1 MLFTFASLCLPPLF
15 VFGVYHLLTWFG
27 AFGINER
34 AFWKRVALASGI
46 CHVLLASGFFV
57 FAYFDFQAHVRL
69 EPGDAKFGVYLF
81 DRSDFWRIMTIFD
94 TAPMLVIIAV
104 FSGFDRAGINPPG
117 LLIWT
122 LVLTYIVGT
131 VQWFLIGGG
140 VGALLERFFEGL
152 KTPEAED
159 EEWF

>member
-1 MLFTFASLCLPPLF
+1 MLFTFASLCLPPLL
-15 VFGVYHLLTWFG
+15 VFGVYHLLTWFDG
-27 AFGINER
+27 FGINER
-34 AFWKRVALASGI
+34 AFWKRVALTSGI

-81 DRSDFWRIMTIFD
+81 DRSDFWRLMTIFD

-117 LLIWT
+117 LMVWT
-122 LVLTYIVGT
+122 LVLTYVVGSL
-131 VQWFLIGGG
+131 QWFLIGGG
-140 VGALLERFFEGL
+140 VGALLERF
-152 KTPEAED
+152 
-159 EEWF
+159 